1 MKKILLS
8 GLLLFVVAI
17 LGACSGEPT
26 YEKGITRVTD
36 KDVVA
41 DLGEDVYKGE
51 YLVYFMSDECVYC
64 QKFRTVLNEYVSEDG
79 ALPIYM
85 FDIEESDTLQ
95 LLGSF
100 IKKHDGE
107 LSIEGTPTVLYMK
120 DGAILK
126 TYTGLMDKKD
136 IPVKGLY
143 KELDGTVIEGT
154 IEEDGTVKAD

>member
-8 GLLLFVVAI
+8 GLLFVVAI

-26 YEKGITRVTD
+26 YEKGITRITD
-36 KDVVA
+36 KDVVTQ
-41 DLGEDVYKGE
+41 LGEDVHKGE
-51 YLVYFMSDECVYC
+51 YIVYFMSDECVYC
-64 QKFRTVLNEYVSEDG
+64 QKFRTVLNEYVSADG

-85 FDIEESDTLQ
+85 FDIDESDTLQ

-100 IKKHDGE
+100 ITEHVGD
-107 LSIEGTPTVLYMK
+107 LAIEGTPTVMYVK

-126 TYTGLMDKKD
+126 TYPGLMEKKD

-143 KELDGTVIEGT
+143 KELEDVVIEGT
-154 IEEDGTVKAD
+154 IDEDGTVTAE